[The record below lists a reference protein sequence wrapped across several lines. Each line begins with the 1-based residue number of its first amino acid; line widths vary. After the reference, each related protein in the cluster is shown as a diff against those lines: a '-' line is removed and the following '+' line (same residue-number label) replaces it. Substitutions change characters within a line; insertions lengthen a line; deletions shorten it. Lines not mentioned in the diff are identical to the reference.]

1 MEGLT
6 SQPLRTV
13 CHHLDFAIS
22 YNKHGQKLRILS
34 GGFRYLEHVTDAYI
48 EAYGDTI
55 EEAFSYAAKG
65 TINVMFDIKEIQGTH
80 KVDFRV
86 EGVDYYELLFN
97 WLEAVHL
104 LMTIDNQ
111 VMSKFDIK
119 ISKTDSKYELT
130 GWGMTEIIDLSKHG
144 YKTEVK
150 GITYHDMEILHK
162 GNQHNVKFI
171 LDL

>member
-1 MEGLT
+1 
-6 SQPLRTV
+6 V

-22 YNKHGQKLRILS
+22 YNKPGQKQRLLA
-34 GGFRYLEHVTDAYI
+34 GGFKYLEHVTDAYI
-48 EAYGDTI
+48 EAFGETI

-97 WLEAVHL
+97 WLEVVHL
-104 LMTIDNQ
+104 LMTIDNE
-111 VMSKFDIK
+111 VMSHFDIK
-119 ISKTDSKYELT
+119 ISKTNSKYELT
-130 GWGMTEIIDLSKHG
+130 GWGMAEVIDISKHG
-144 YKTEVK
+144 YKTEIK
-150 GITYHDMEILHK
+150 GITYHDMEIFHK
-162 GNQHNVKFI
+162 ANQHKVKFI